1 MTPMETLSLFC
12 AQCGGETMSY
22 GRLVVTRC
30 PDGRWLLRL
39 ETGRKGGAWLE
50 LGPADAAWLAGVLQH
65 RTEVENE
72 I

>member
-1 MTPMETLSLFC
+1 METLSLFC
-12 AQCGGETMSY
+12 AQCGGETMSH
-22 GRLVVTRC
+22 GRLLVTRC

-50 LGPADAAWLAGVLQH
+50 LTPADAAWLAAVLAH
-65 RTEVENE
+65 RNEGENG